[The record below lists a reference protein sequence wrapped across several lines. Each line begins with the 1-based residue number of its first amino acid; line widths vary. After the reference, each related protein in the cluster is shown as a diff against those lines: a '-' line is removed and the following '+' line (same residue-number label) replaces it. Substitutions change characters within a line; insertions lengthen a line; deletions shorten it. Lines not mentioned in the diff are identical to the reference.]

1 MKSTLKPYHNKL
13 KALFSQKAAE
23 VISPDTITVMDVKP
37 GYFADEPAA
46 VGREATEPPA
56 PVSPHPVDSGGPA
69 PHYSDKKAFAEYVAK
84 QNGYVPGFEVTA
96 SVSPKKVQ
104 NNHFVYILVPN
115 WSELCLMR
123 VKTQEEWPAGSRP
136 DCQYAHANA
145 DGTLVFDT
153 KQRGPRWKRKGGR

>member
-13 KALFSQKAAE
+13 KALFAQHIQSNVEDSQPE
-23 VISPDTITVMDVKP
+23 VEPTV
-37 GYFADEPAA
+37 
-46 VGREATEPPA
+46 EPPA
-56 PVSPHPVDSGGPA
+56 PVSPYPVDSGGPA
-69 PHYSDKKAFAEYVAK
+69 PHYSDKKAFAEYVAR

-96 SVSPKKVQ
+96 SVSPKKIE

-123 VKTQEEWPAGSRP
+123 VKNQEEWPAGSRP
-136 DCQYAHANA
+136 DCQYAQANS

-153 KQRGPRWKRKGGR
+153 KQRGPRWKRKGAR

>member
-13 KALFSQKAAE
+13 KALFAQHIQSNVEDSQPE
-23 VISPDTITVMDVKP
+23 VEPTV
-37 GYFADEPAA
+37 
-46 VGREATEPPA
+46 EPPA
-56 PVSPHPVDSGGPA
+56 PTSPYPVDSGGPV
-69 PHYSDKKAFAEYVAK
+69 PHYSDKKAFAEYVAR

-96 SVSPKKVQ
+96 SVSPKKIE

-136 DCQYAHANA
+136 DCQYAQANS

-153 KQRGPRWKRKGGR
+153 KQRGPRWKRKGAR